1 MAFKKKYQYDKLPA
15 AYNSYQAYFEREWRR
30 RELERLFTYNVL
42 TKRGNAWLWDM
53 VGDGETV
60 TADMKKAFFEDAVA
74 IQVKNAKTKESVYL
88 VYVDKSF
95 WYGSSKDRH
104 DHDHIQSVANLHL
117 DKLEAAIVKVK
128 PKGK

>member
-1 MAFKKKYQYDKLPA
+1 M
-15 AYNSYQAYFEREWRR
+15 
-30 RELERLFTYNVL
+30 
-42 TKRGNAWLWDM
+42 
-53 VGDGETV
+53 

-74 IQVKNAKTKESVYL
+74 VQVKNAATKESVYL
-88 VYVDKSF
+88 IYVDKSF

-117 DKLEAAIVKVK
+117 DKLQNAIVKSP